1 MTSREKTA
9 FLALEDSGPDRP
21 FTEKLFT
28 VAWGAIQ
35 WPWLARSL
43 WGGKLADKNA
53 LLDRLGLPHDALP
66 HLGSW
71 KADTYFLWRIVGA
84 IEKLRPREVVELGCG
99 ASTLVIAKALQ
110 LNGEGR
116 LTSLDQHAGF
126 VEATAKWLAGHDLDA
141 SLRHAPI
148 AEDPSHWSHC
158 WYDLPSLP
166 QQIDLLVIDGPPWT
180 LNPFVRGRAEVLFDR
195 ISPGGMILLDDA
207 ARPGERVV
215 AQRWKRDWPDFDF
228 TLLPGAK
235 GTLVGRRRGTAT
247 A

>member
-9 FLALEDSGPDRP
+9 LLTLDDSGPARP
-21 FTEKLFT
+21 LSEKLFT
-28 VAWGAIQ
+28 IAWGAIQ

-43 WGGKLADKNA
+43 WGGKLADKHA

-71 KADTYFLWRIVGA
+71 KADTFFLWRMVRA

-99 ASTLVIAKALQ
+99 ASTLVLAKALS
-110 LNGEGR
+110 LNGGGR
-116 LTSLDQHAGF
+116 LTSLDQHADF
-126 VEATAKWLAGHDLDA
+126 VEATAQWLAGHELQPA
-141 SLRHAPI
+141 LRHAPLV
-148 AEDPSHWSHC
+148 EDPTHWSHT

-166 QQIDLLVIDGPPWT
+166 HEVDLLVIDGPPWS
-180 LNPFVRGRAEVLFDR
+180 LNPFIRGRAEVLFDR
-195 ISPGGMILLDDA
+195 IVPGGMVLLDDA

-215 AQRWKRDWPDFDF
+215 AQRWKRDWPDFRF

-235 GTLVGRRRGTAT
+235 GTLVGERLR
-247 A
+247 